1 MNEPMIDNIARAVLY
16 EGYILYP
23 YRRSTKNHQ
32 RWTFGGVFPRDYTR
46 AAGDTEPHAVQTQCL
61 LRGGPDTRVALRVR
75 FLHPSGRSVRT
86 ASGTPV
92 DHLDVAGRRYESWQE
107 ATERS
112 VALDD
117 VELSEAARTLPFQF
131 GGDQSV
137 EPIHDEAGNLAGH
150 LVRTRALIQGAIEI
164 SAQPVSARTFLLTV
178 RVTNHTP
185 LPQPTAMTREQA
197 VLHSMAST
205 HVALGAVAGQFVSLI
220 DPPPDLKDV
229 ARQCR
234 NVGLW
239 PVLVGEPGST
249 DCVLAAPIILY
260 DYPQIAPES
269 PGDLFDGTEIDEILS
284 LRILTLTDDEKRAA
298 ADLDAR
304 GAAMLRRTESLAREQ
319 LARLHGAMRPP
330 RWVEAVHVGH
340 AELRI
345 GDRVRLAPRGGADAF
360 DVILRGKT
368 ATITAIE
375 QDYESRLHLAV
386 TVDDDPGADIGAA
399 GKIAHRFYFRPDEVQ
414 PLVAAQEAP
423 TP

>member
-1 MNEPMIDNIARAVLY
+1 MP
-16 EGYILYP
+16 
-23 YRRSTKNHQ
+23 
-32 RWTFGGVFPRDYTR
+32 
-46 AAGDTEPHAVQTQCL
+46 
-61 LRGGPDTRVALRVR
+61 
-75 FLHPSGRSVRT
+75 
-86 ASGTPV
+86 
-92 DHLDVAGRRYESWQE
+92 
-107 ATERS
+107 
-112 VALDD
+112 
-117 VELSEAARTLPFQF
+117 
-131 GGDQSV
+131 
-137 EPIHDEAGNLAGH
+137 
-150 LVRTRALIQGAIEI
+150 
-164 SAQPVSARTFLLTV
+164 
-178 RVTNHTP
+178 
-185 LPQPTAMTREQA
+185 REQA

-205 HVALGAVAGQFVSLI
+205 HVALGAAGGQFVSLI

-260 DYPQIAPES
+260 DYPHIAPES

-298 ADLDAR
+298 ADLDDR

-330 RWVEAVHVGH
+330 RRVEAVHVGH

-368 ATITAIE
+368 ATIAAIE
-375 QDYESRLHLAV
+375 QDYENRLHLAV

-414 PLVAAQEAP
+414 PLPAPAQEAP